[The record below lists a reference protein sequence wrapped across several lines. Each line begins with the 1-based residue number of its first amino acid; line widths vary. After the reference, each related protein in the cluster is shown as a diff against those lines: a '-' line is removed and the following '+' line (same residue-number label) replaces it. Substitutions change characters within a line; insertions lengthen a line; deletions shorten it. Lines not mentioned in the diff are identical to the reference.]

1 MVQQIVEDLP
11 FVSGD
16 KLALMINGL
25 GGTPQCELYLAY
37 RKARELVEKAGMTV
51 EISMVGEFFTGLEM
65 GGFSVTLSQL
75 DDETTQLLKAPAN
88 TCMYKVI

>member
-1 MVQQIVEDLP
+1 
-11 FVSGD
+11 
-16 KLALMINGL
+16 
-25 GGTPQCELYLAY
+25 
-37 RKARELVEKAGMTV
+37 
-51 EISMVGEFFTGLEM
+51 MVGEFFTGLEM